1 MIIQAKSALVGGLLR
16 ENIWV
21 EIVDG
26 LISSINSGKPS
37 RADHVIEGALVPGF
51 IDMHCHGGG
60 GFYFSSSEPSEIEI
74 AIQTHNSHGTT
85 SVMASL
91 VTAPLEVIKSQ
102 IQRLVPY
109 VKSGQILGIH
119 LEGPY
124 LSHARCGAHEPSFLR
139 EPRITEL
146 ADLLSVGEGCV
157 KMVTLAP
164 ELPGAIE
171 AIEYLVSRGVKVAI
185 GHSAADFGG
194 ALQGVVAGATIV
206 THFPNAVSKMDDEG
220 STLAD
225 LAMKDGR
232 LYLELIL
239 DGHHVNDETVR
250 RIYQVASDRIALVT
264 DAMSA
269 AGKSDGHYF
278 IGQLPVTVKDSVA
291 RLDSN
296 GALAG
301 STLTMDRSF
310 FNLQSQLGYSLAQAV
325 FATSQVPARA
335 LGLYDRGEI
344 AVGRRADLLEVEAKD
359 ERISVVPVG

>member
-21 EIVDG
+21 EVIDG
-26 LISSINSGKPS
+26 LISSVNSGRPS
-37 RADHVIEGALVPGF
+37 RADHVIEGVLVPGF

-60 GFYFSSSEPSEIEI
+60 GFYFSSSEPAEIET
-74 AIQTHNSHGTT
+74 AIQAHHSRGTT

-91 VTAPLEVIKSQ
+91 VTAPLDVLKSQ

-109 VKSGQILGIH
+109 VKSGKILGIH

-124 LSHARCGAHEPSFLR
+124 LSRARCGAHEPSHLR
-139 EPRITEL
+139 EPRVSEL
-146 ADLLSVGEGCV
+146 ADLLSAGEGCV
-157 KMVTLAP
+157 TMVTIAP

-171 AIEYLVSRGVKVAI
+171 AIDFLASSGVKVAI
-185 GHSAADFGG
+185 GHSAADFSG
-194 ALQGVVAGATIV
+194 ALRGVVAGATIV
-206 THFPNAVSKMDDEG
+206 THFPNAVSKLEDEG

-225 LAMKDGR
+225 LAMKDRR

-239 DGHHVNDETVR
+239 DGHHVNDETAK
-250 RIYQVASDRIALVT
+250 RIYQVASSRIALVT

-310 FNLQSQLGYSLAQAV
+310 FNLQSQLGCSLAQAV

-335 LGLYDRGEI
+335 LGLRDRGEI
-344 AVGRRADLLEVEAKD
+344 AVGRRADLLEVAVKE
-359 ERISVVPVG
+359 ERIEVVPVR